1 MTGTSEQVVPL
12 RGLLSAEQQGA
23 RHWQARLLRSLSLL
37 LLAALP
43 VAAPVV
49 MYLSGSLDL
58 FRFRGILALLISIV
72 CPALFLLLLLAKA
85 RTLRQEATERFW
97 LVGNVLVVHD
107 EDSGRRDYD
116 LTRFPVT
123 LKRQAPGFSVR
134 GGAVRG
140 WAELRIGDVAE
151 GGCVVSLCDH
161 RSGAWWAPQ
170 ELRRFAAVLAESPI
184 EVSRGSAVTL
194 HKIADRLDLAA
205 AAATVQGRQ
214 AHEALAHVALD
225 PDPPWSAPPQSSAP
239 SPEPADSARGDSPE
253 KEQEREG
260 FGPIARAILACT
272 AAVLGV
278 TSVLTGMTLFTLAGY
293 EYPGVTGRTGIANV
307 QSCERVGPVSRHGFG
322 YWWRCRVEVGWDDGV
337 TETFVEGSSR
347 FTPDDQRAGVA
358 VGEGIASERNGTIK
372 RGPVPADEGPRHASL
387 MLGGMPLVVFGFL
400 GPYWLLAELGMAG
413 YWLVNRLRSHTRA
426 APP

>member
-72 CPALFLLLLLAKA
+72 CPGLFLLLLLAKA

-151 GGCVVSLCDH
+151 GGCVVSTL
-161 RSGAWWAPQ
+161 RSPVRRLVGTTGA
-170 ELRRFAAVLAESPI
+170 RRFAAVLVESPI

-205 AAATVQGRQ
+205 AAATAQGRQ

-225 PDPPWSAPPQSSAP
+225 PDPPWSAPTAVVGAKPGA
-239 SPEPADSARGDSPE
+239 G
-253 KEQEREG
+253 G
-260 FGPIARAILACT
+260 FGAR
-272 AAVLGV
+272 
-278 TSVLTGMTLFTLAGY
+278 
-293 EYPGVTGRTGIANV
+293 
-307 QSCERVGPVSRHGFG
+307 
-322 YWWRCRVEVGWDDGV
+322 
-337 TETFVEGSSR
+337 
-347 FTPDDQRAGVA
+347 
-358 VGEGIASERNGTIK
+358 
-372 RGPVPADEGPRHASL
+372 
-387 MLGGMPLVVFGFL
+387 
-400 GPYWLLAELGMAG
+400 
-413 YWLVNRLRSHTRA
+413 
-426 APP
+426 